1 MSQEVCTAYQ
11 GLLEPEPSKKV
22 STSSLNQQRHCP
34 PHIMWSNCRPD
45 FKEIAHRLKNYDKEV
60 EEEVP
65 EKQKKEKE
73 GGLDSL
79 SSKFRAFFTK

>member
-1 MSQEVCTAYQ
+1 
-11 GLLEPEPSKKV
+11 
-22 STSSLNQQRHCP
+22 
-34 PHIMWSNCRPD
+34 MWSNCRPD